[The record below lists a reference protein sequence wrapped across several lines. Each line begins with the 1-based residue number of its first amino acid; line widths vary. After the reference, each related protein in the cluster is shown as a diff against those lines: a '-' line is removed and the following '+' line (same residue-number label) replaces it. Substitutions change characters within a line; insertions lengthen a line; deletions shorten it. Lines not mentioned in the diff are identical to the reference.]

1 VHLLFTDIGLPGA
14 MNGRQLSAE
23 ARRRRSGLKVLL
35 ATGYAGNAIIHAGR
49 LEQGVSL
56 MTKPFSFAELT
67 KRVHTALDG

>member
-1 VHLLFTDIGLPGA
+1 
-14 MNGRQLSAE
+14 
-23 ARRRRSGLKVLL
+23 VLL

-67 KRVHTALDG
+67 KRVRTALDG